1 MNTRG
6 VESAALS
13 AEDTRLLRRFECLLV
28 VLVVL
33 LVTAHGRDEAWP
45 FIVWPMYAR
54 GYPPPP
60 HQVGETELRLVSRDG
75 AVMHLLPADL
85 FTHVEIDLG
94 RRIAEQAFVEQPSAE
109 QYRQVILHRL
119 RPLLERRDVVEIEGW
134 TLSWTPHPTAVPPFD
149 LARPDQ
155 EHLLGRMRVSNDAP
169 PAQGASGPLTPE
181 GR

>member
-1 MNTRG
+1 LNTSRAETG
-6 VESAALS
+6 ALPP
-13 AEDTRLLRRFECLLV
+13 EDARVLRRFACLLG

-33 LVTAHGRDEAWP
+33 LVAAHGRDDAWP

-60 HQVGETELRLVSRDG
+60 HRVSETELRLVSRDG

-94 RRIAEQAFVEQPSAE
+94 RRIAAQAFGEQPSAE
-109 QYRQVILHRL
+109 QYRRVILRRL
-119 RPLLERRDVVEIEGW
+119 RPLLERRDVVEIQGW

-155 EHLLGRMRVSNDAP
+155 ELLLGRMRVPNDAR
-169 PAQGASGPLTPE
+169 PLTLE